1 VDFAAWMAYTDT
13 VPMLVLSVL
22 CQIVAAVA
30 AIRQMP
36 NAGSFRFGWLCLS
49 AALLLMTARRAGPL
63 YDALVHEQK
72 DPGGALLGL
81 TISFLLMVGVL
92 TISRLFR
99 VVHQHEEALELTAT
113 RDPLTNLANRRS
125 LIESACEEIR
135 RSSRTGRPMS
145 LLMIDLDH
153 FKHVNDTLGHAHGD
167 AVLVAVASALRS
179 TMRAIDHVGRWG
191 GEEFVVVLPESD
203 SEAAV
208 AAAERVRAAIAA
220 LRIAHDG
227 RIASTTVSIG
237 VTTLGSPVGDPDRLF
252 HALVDHGDRALY
264 DAKDDGRNCVRE
276 WHGGTVAS
284 ATA

>member
-1 VDFAAWMAYTDT
+1 MAYTDT

-30 AIRQMP
+30 ALRQMP

-49 AALLLMTARRAGPL
+49 AALMLMIARRAGPL
-63 YDALVHEQK
+63 YDALAHDQK

-99 VVHQHEEALELTAT
+99 VVRQHEEALELTAT
-113 RDPLTNLANRRS
+113 QDPLTGLANRRS
-125 LIESACEEIR
+125 LIQSACEEIR
-135 RSSRTGRPMS
+135 RSGRTGRPMS

-153 FKHVNDTLGHAHGD
+153 FKRINDTLGHAHGD

-203 SEAAV
+203 AEAAV
-208 AAAERVRAAIAA
+208 AAAERVRTAIAA
-220 LRIAHDG
+220 LQIPHEG
-227 RIASTTVSIG
+227 RSARVTVSIG
-237 VTTLGSPVGDPDRLF
+237 VSTLASPAGEPDRLF

-276 WHGGTVAS
+276 WHGSAVSTIAS
-284 ATA
+284 TATS

>member
-1 VDFAAWMAYTDT
+1 MAYTDT

-22 CQIVAAVA
+22 CQIVAAIA
-30 AIRQMP
+30 ALRQMP

-49 AALLLMTARRAGPL
+49 AALMLMIARRAGPL
-63 YDALVHEQK
+63 YEALVHDRT
-72 DPGGALLGL
+72 DPGDALLGL

-99 VVHQHEEALELTAT
+99 VVRQHEEALELTAT
-113 RDPLTNLANRRS
+113 QDPLTGLANRRS
-125 LIESACEEIR
+125 LIQSACEEIR
-135 RSSRTGRPMS
+135 RSGRTGRPMS

-153 FKHVNDTLGHAHGD
+153 FKRVNDTLGHAHGD

-203 SEAAV
+203 AEAAV

-220 LRIAHDG
+220 LQIHHEGRSARI
-227 RIASTTVSIG
+227 TVSIG
-237 VTTLGSPVGDPDRLF
+237 VSTLASPAGDPDRLF

-276 WHGGTVAS
+276 WHGSAISAAAS
-284 ATA
+284 AATS